1 MESQA
6 LHWGA
11 LARGGW
17 LCILARMVRLTS
29 YQGGEG
35 PSKGQEPRSRPGE
48 SERGRG
54 RAQLCVHP
62 GGLQSSSQP
71 PEAEEHLRRLKL
83 APSSKLSLSLNSG
96 VFLSSLFFPSV
107 FQNIIFYLPLL
118 FSSLG

>member
-6 LHWGA
+6 LYQGA

-17 LCILARMVRLTS
+17 LCILARMVRPTS

-48 SERGRG
+48 SEGGRG
-54 RAQLCVHP
+54 RAQLSVHP

-71 PEAEEHLRRLKL
+71 LEAEEHLRILKL
-83 APSSKLSLSLNSG
+83 ALSSKLSLSLSSG
-96 VFLSSLFFPSV
+96 VFLSSLLFPSV
-107 FQNIIFYLPLL
+107 FLNIIFYLPLL
-118 FSSLG
+118 FSSLV